1 MTNFERYAESQHE
14 LERLLSAA
22 TDAALRAKGCSM
34 KLDFPPDGDWEAW
47 LKSDETELSRPPVE
61 PPEFLTPEQHN
72 AKAVTDKLIG
82 IRDAIGRRRRRVNR
96 PYLPVTAFSIRV
108 STDTTCAGK
117 RRDGGGK
124 QEREDILQCKRH
136 VSNGRTWYGTP

>member
-72 AKAVTDKLIG
+72 AKAVTDKLIE
-82 IRDAIGRRRRRVNR
+82 IRDAIGRVHT
-96 PYLPVTAFSIRV
+96 PFAQAV
-108 STDTTCAGK
+108 C
-117 RRDGGGK
+117 
-124 QEREDILQCKRH
+124 DILDEAIEGVEMLTQ
-136 VSNGRTWYGTP
+136 